1 MRHYPK
7 EIVWKRT
14 ISYFFAI
21 FKGLT
26 NKPIPTMNSYVSEAE
41 YEEMMD
47 AENAQFGELKAVPAS
62 ALLTIDNETASNML
76 FLLMGKAQYLD
87 LACRV
92 KSGMAYYEF
101 EDVNNVKRRLY
112 LNSDIVDFVI
122 TYLMCG
128 NKRSYYPKI
137 NNIDKNVD
145 EAYILRLF
153 KSDRVRNVG
162 RYNTVSQE
170 YKAVYRYGRI
180 NYGTFPYTT
189 AEFDEKLNKL
199 L

>member
-26 NKPIPTMNSYVSEAE
+26 NKPIPTMNNYV
-41 YEEMMD
+41 
-47 AENAQFGELKAVPAS
+47 
-62 ALLTIDNETASNML
+62 
-76 FLLMGKAQYLD
+76 
-87 LACRV
+87 
-92 KSGMAYYEF
+92 F

-153 KSDRVRNVG
+153 KSDRDRNVG

-170 YKAVYRYGRI
+170 YKAVYQYGRI
-180 NYGTFPYTT
+180 NYGTFPLSLIHISEPTRPY
-189 AEFDEKLNKL
+189 
-199 L
+199 

>member
-76 FLLMGKAQYLD
+76 FY
-87 LACRV
+87 
-92 KSGMAYYEF
+92 
-101 EDVNNVKRRLY
+101 
-112 LNSDIVDFVI
+112 
-122 TYLMCG
+122 
-128 NKRSYYPKI
+128 
-137 NNIDKNVD
+137 
-145 EAYILRLF
+145 
-153 KSDRVRNVG
+153 
-162 RYNTVSQE
+162 
-170 YKAVYRYGRI
+170 
-180 NYGTFPYTT
+180 
-189 AEFDEKLNKL
+189 
-199 L
+199 

>member
-7 EIVWKRT
+7 EVVWKRT

-26 NKPIPTMNSYVSEAE
+26 NKLIPTMNSYVSEAE

-47 AENAQFGELKAVPAS
+47 AENAQFGELKAVPVS
-62 ALLTIDNETASNML
+62 ALLSIDNETASNML
-76 FLLMGKAQYLD
+76 FLLMEKAQYLD
-87 LACRV
+87 LACCV

-153 KSDRVRNVG
+153 KSDRDRNVG

-170 YKAVYRYGRI
+170 YKAVYQYGRI

>member
-7 EIVWKRT
+7 EVVWKRT

-26 NKPIPTMNSYVSEAE
+26 NKLIPTMNSYVSEAE

-47 AENAQFGELKAVPAS
+47 AENAQFGELKAVPVS
-62 ALLTIDNETASNML
+62 ALLSIDNETASNML
-76 FLLMGKAQYLD
+76 FLLMEKAQYLD

-145 EAYILRLF
+145 EAISCVCSKVTGTGTSVDIIPSAKNIRLYISMGELITAHSPIRRQN
-153 KSDRVRNVG
+153 SMRN
-162 RYNTVSQE
+162 
-170 YKAVYRYGRI
+170 
-180 NYGTFPYTT
+180 
-189 AEFDEKLNKL
+189 
-199 L
+199 

>member
-7 EIVWKRT
+7 EVVWKRT

-26 NKPIPTMNSYVSEAE
+26 NKLIPTMNSYVSEAE

-47 AENAQFGELKAVPAS
+47 AENAQFGELKAVPVS
-62 ALLTIDNETASNML
+62 ALLSIDNETASNML
-76 FLLMGKAQYLD
+76 FLLMEKAQYLD
-87 LACRV
+87 LAC
-92 KSGMAYYEF
+92 MAYYEF

-153 KSDRVRNVG
+153 KSDRDRNVG

-170 YKAVYRYGRI
+170 YKAVYQYGRI

>member
-1 MRHYPK
+1 
-7 EIVWKRT
+7 
-14 ISYFFAI
+14 
-21 FKGLT
+21 
-26 NKPIPTMNSYVSEAE
+26 MNSYVSEAE

-76 FLLMGKAQYLD
+76 FLLMEKAQYLD

-153 KSDRVRNVG
+153 KSDRDRNVG

-170 YKAVYRYGRI
+170 YKAVYQYGRI

-189 AEFDEKLNKL
+189 AELDEKLNKL

>member
-1 MRHYPK
+1 
-7 EIVWKRT
+7 
-14 ISYFFAI
+14 
-21 FKGLT
+21 
-26 NKPIPTMNSYVSEAE
+26 MNSYVSEAE

-47 AENAQFGELKAVPAS
+47 AENAQFGELKAVPVS
-62 ALLTIDNETASNML
+62 ALLSIDNETASNML
-76 FLLMGKAQYLD
+76 F
-87 LACRV
+87 CRV

-153 KSDRVRNVG
+153 KSDRDRNVG

-170 YKAVYRYGRI
+170 YKAVYQYGRI
-180 NYGTFPYTT
+180 NYSTFPYTT

>member
-1 MRHYPK
+1 
-7 EIVWKRT
+7 
-14 ISYFFAI
+14 
-21 FKGLT
+21 
-26 NKPIPTMNSYVSEAE
+26 
-41 YEEMMD
+41 
-47 AENAQFGELKAVPAS
+47 
-62 ALLTIDNETASNML
+62 
-76 FLLMGKAQYLD
+76 
-87 LACRV
+87 
-92 KSGMAYYEF
+92 MAYYEF

-153 KSDRVRNVG
+153 KSDRDRNVG

-170 YKAVYRYGRI
+170 YKAVYQYGRI

-189 AEFDEKLNKL
+189 AELDEKLNKL

>member
-7 EIVWKRT
+7 EVVWKRT

-26 NKPIPTMNSYVSEAE
+26 NKLIPTMNSYVSEAE

-47 AENAQFGELKAVPAS
+47 AENAQFGELKAVPVS
-62 ALLTIDNETASNML
+62 ALLSIDNETASNML
-76 FLLMGKAQYLD
+76 FLLMEKAQYLD

-137 NNIDKNVD
+137 NNI
-145 EAYILRLF
+145 Y
-153 KSDRVRNVG
+153 KSDRDRNVG

-170 YKAVYRYGRI
+170 YKAVYQYGRI

>member
-1 MRHYPK
+1 
-7 EIVWKRT
+7 
-14 ISYFFAI
+14 
-21 FKGLT
+21 
-26 NKPIPTMNSYVSEAE
+26 MNSYVSEAE

-47 AENAQFGELKAVPAS
+47 AENAQFGELKAVPVS
-62 ALLTIDNETASNML
+62 ALLSIDNETASNML
-76 FLLMGKAQYLD
+76 FLLMEKAQYLD

-145 EAYILRLF
+145 
-153 KSDRVRNVG
+153 
-162 RYNTVSQE
+162 
-170 YKAVYRYGRI
+170 
-180 NYGTFPYTT
+180 
-189 AEFDEKLNKL
+189 
-199 L
+199 